1 MDKKEIV
8 VWKSGRIFLGIISI
22 LFSLLII
29 SSANSTYII
38 SELSEEAIEL
48 KETGIFTGI
57 FMLLGGICGLCNCGN
72 NKKSGFV
79 ITTILFAIP
88 YLINDGHVWYLFS
101 MIFGL
106 FYIICGIVAKKQ
118 YEKPIKNVYVSK
130 PKSSFPKYDN
140 RIE

>member
-1 MDKKEIV
+1 MDTKEVV
-8 VWKSGRIFLGIISI
+8 VWKSGRIFVGIISI
-22 LFSLLII
+22 LFSLLVI
-29 SSANSTYII
+29 SSANRQFII
-38 SELSEEAIEL
+38 SELTEEYVEL

-57 FMLLGGICGLCNCGN
+57 FILLGGICGLCNCGN

-106 FYIICGIVAKKQ
+106 FYIICGIVANKK
-118 YEKPIKNVYVSK
+118 YEKPIKNVYVPK
-130 PKSSFPKYDN
+130 PKSSFPKYEN
-140 RIE
+140 KVE